1 MSAADSVVIRNIYYM
16 MAYAF
21 RALDVK
27 EYARLGAESFE
38 SFADLMAAVLTIG
51 MATQRRRGFER
62 EYEEQREAL
71 HAVKG
76 RIDVR
81 GTMRLRAQLRSEVA
95 CTYDEL
101 TADTYKN
108 RILRT
113 CAQLLVARDDVQL
126 RRRRDLRRCLASM
139 EGVAV
144 VDPHRIEWSR
154 LRYHRNNG
162 GYRFLMTVCYLVSH
176 GFLMSEQ
183 GDDYRLARIDDGQ
196 QLHTLFEHFVFQ
208 YFARE
213 HPELIVRAKMVD
225 RGASEGAPEFLPRLW
240 TDVTLQRRNSVLI
253 IDTKCY
259 GQILQARFEGK
270 ILSPAHLNQ
279 IQSYVVHESYGYP
292 TEHVAGMVM
301 YALTDHDDAICARW
315 EEIGHTWHCR
325 TLDLGQEFSGI
336 ARQLDEVAAL
346 V

>member
-101 TADTYKN
+101 TADTYK
-108 RILRT
+108 I
-113 CAQLLVARDDVQL
+113 
-126 RRRRDLRRCLASM
+126 
-139 EGVAV
+139 
-144 VDPHRIEWSR
+144 
-154 LRYHRNNG
+154 
-162 GYRFLMTVCYLVSH
+162 VS
-176 GFLMSEQ
+176 S
-183 GDDYRLARIDDGQ
+183 
-196 QLHTLFEHFVFQ
+196 
-208 YFARE
+208 
-213 HPELIVRAKMVD
+213 
-225 RGASEGAPEFLPRLW
+225 
-240 TDVTLQRRNSVLI
+240 
-253 IDTKCY
+253 
-259 GQILQARFEGK
+259 
-270 ILSPAHLNQ
+270 
-279 IQSYVVHESYGYP
+279 
-292 TEHVAGMVM
+292 EHVRSFWWRAMTCSCGAGAIFDAVLR
-301 YALTDHDDAICARW
+301 AWRASRSLT
-315 EEIGHTWHCR
+315 R
-325 TLDLGQEFSGI
+325 TESSG
-336 ARQLDEVAAL
+336 AGFATTATTVATGSS
-346 V
+346 